1 MNLTGYYL
9 RKQVFSRQ
17 ATLMPK
23 TKTKKSKKIF
33 LFLRI
38 AVVLCGIVGGIFW
51 ISKEQRWNRLVQ
63 IFRQMNIS
71 VFAAVLGVFIISQII
86 VGLRWW
92 LLLRSQKISISC
104 WAVVRLYFLGW
115 FYNNFMPGSVGGD
128 LLRAWYV
135 TKHTEKKFEAV
146 LSVFIDRVIGLLS
159 TFVIALFFYMFFL
172 RGRGPVI
179 TSTDRSG
186 FFESIAAYKKVL
198 LCVFASIVVISCI
211 LLIHKK
217 GRSMLEKLWLYIR
230 AYAMTMIVK
239 FKDAIVIY
247 CRNIGTIIV
256 VFGLTVFLQLL
267 TITGFWLLGRNLGI
281 EASVVYYYVFFTI
294 TWVLGAIPI
303 SIGGAVVVEVL
314 LASLFIKFAGVSD
327 ESASALALCQRAV
340 WMLASLPGAV
350 IHLVGAHLPE
360 DFFVDYDEPVV

>member
-1 MNLTGYYL
+1 
-9 RKQVFSRQ
+9 
-17 ATLMPK
+17 
-23 TKTKKSKKIF
+23 
-33 LFLRI
+33 
-38 AVVLCGIVGGIFW
+38 
-51 ISKEQRWNRLVQ
+51 
-63 IFRQMNIS
+63 
-71 VFAAVLGVFIISQII
+71 
-86 VGLRWW
+86 
-92 LLLRSQKISISC
+92 
-104 WAVVRLYFLGW
+104 
-115 FYNNFMPGSVGGD
+115 
-128 LLRAWYV
+128 
-135 TKHTEKKFEAV
+135 
-146 LSVFIDRVIGLLS
+146 
-159 TFVIALFFYMFFL
+159 
-172 RGRGPVI
+172 
-179 TSTDRSG
+179 
-186 FFESIAAYKKVL
+186 
-198 LCVFASIVVISCI
+198 
-211 LLIHKK
+211 
-217 GRSMLEKLWLYIR
+217 MLEKLWLYIR

>member
-1 MNLTGYYL
+1 MPRG
-9 RKQVFSRQ
+9 QV
-17 ATLMPK
+17 
-23 TKTKKSKKIF
+23 KKSKRIF
-33 LFLRI
+33 VFLRV
-38 AVVLCGIVGGIFW
+38 AVVLCGIIGGIFW
-51 ISKEQRWNRLVQ
+51 VSREQRWNRLVQ

-71 VFAAVLGVFIISQII
+71 VFAAVLGIFIISQII
-86 VGLRWW
+86 IGLRWW
-92 LLLRSQKISISC
+92 LLLRSQKISISF
-104 WAVVRLYFLGW
+104 WAVVRLYLLGW

-128 LLRAWYV
+128 LLRAWYI
-135 TKHTEKKFEAV
+135 TRHTAKKFEAV
-146 LSVFIDRVIGLLS
+146 LSVFIDRLIGLLS
-159 TFVIALFFYMFFL
+159 TFVIAVFFYMFFL

-186 FFESIAAYKKVL
+186 FFESIAAYKGIL
-198 LCVFASIVVISCI
+198 LCLFASIVVIACI

-217 GRSMLEKLWLYIR
+217 GREMLEKLWLYIR
-230 AYAMTMIVK
+230 ARAMTMIVK

-247 CRNIGTIIV
+247 CRNIGTILV

-281 EASVVYYYVFFTI
+281 ETGVVYYYVFFTL

-314 LASLFIKFAGVSD
+314 LASMFIKFAGVSA
-327 ESASALALCQRAV
+327 ESAYALALCQRAV

-350 IHLVGAHLPE
+350 IHLVGAHLPK
-360 DFFVDYDEPVV
+360 DFFVDYDKSVV